1 MTAALWLLLLVPLVI
16 GIVARRRLRRVY
28 ARYRRVPNR
37 VGAMGAQL
45 ARAMLDAQWPP
56 ADRRGGGARRPH
68 RPL

>member
-37 VGAMGAQL
+37 VEATGAQL
-45 ARAMLDAQWPP
+45 ARVMLDAHGL
-56 ADRRGGGARRPH
+56 RRIGV
-68 RPL
+68 